1 MSTSTHVRLLAFTAV
16 TVVTSLGVLAYK
28 LRAPAKRPIATAAT
42 SATSVTPVVPAD
54 LELALQPVKSE
65 EFVGVLV
72 PPEAADLA
80 SRQEGKLTDV
90 RVKVGERV
98 KRDGVLAV
106 FDTRMLKSEMG
117 IAQAQLGQAADRAR
131 RRSGSVNVAGASF
144 SIVSDEDRTAS
155 QFETGAAAARVQAL
169 KAAIE
174 LSEIRAPF
182 DGVVT
187 VVYTSAGNYTKAGV
201 PIVRVIGNSNLRLR
215 YCVPDDAKKPPLRSK
230 VMVHLRDL
238 RPLHATVESVSPE
251 VEPTSH
257 CVFVDAS
264 LDDLPPDCKDNCT
277 QLAARTVRVTNAPT
291 GEK

>member
-1 MSTSTHVRLLAFTAV
+1 MSTHVRLLAFTAV
-16 TVVTSLGVLAYK
+16 TVVVSVGVLAYK
-28 LRAPAKRPIATAAT
+28 LRAPAKRPVAAGA
-42 SATSVTPVVPAD
+42 SAAPVVTPVVPTDMD
-54 LELALQPVKSE
+54 LPLQPTASD
-65 EFVGVLV
+65 EFIGVLV

-106 FDTRMLKSEMG
+106 FDSRMLKNELGM
-117 IAQAQLGQAADRAR
+117 AQAQLGQAADRAR

-144 SIVSDEDRTAS
+144 SIVSDEDRTAA
-155 QFETGAAAARVQAL
+155 QFETGAASAKVQAL

-174 LSEIRAPF
+174 LAEIRAPF

-187 VVYTSAGNYTKAGV
+187 VVYTTAGNYMKAGV
-201 PIVRVIGNSNLRLR
+201 PVVRVIGNSNLRLR
-215 YCVPDDAKKPPLRSK
+215 YCVPDDAKKPALKSK
-230 VMVHLRDL
+230 VTVQLRDL

-264 LDDLPPDCKDNCT
+264 LDDVPPDCKDNCT
-277 QLAARTVRVTNAPT
+277 QLAARTVRVTSAPT